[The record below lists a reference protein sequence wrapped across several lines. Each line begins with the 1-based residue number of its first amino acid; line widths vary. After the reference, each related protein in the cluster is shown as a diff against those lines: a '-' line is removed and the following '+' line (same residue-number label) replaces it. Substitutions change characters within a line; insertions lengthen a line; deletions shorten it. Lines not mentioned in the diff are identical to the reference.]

1 MGTTS
6 DLKPGVII
14 NFNNELYT
22 VLSVEHRT
30 PGNLRAFYQVK
41 MRNLKNFRILENR
54 FRSGEEVE
62 VVRLDSREYQYLYHD
77 GESLVFMD
85 NQTYDQVTLN
95 DEVLGKQVDFLK
107 EGETVRILYHDST
120 PLMAELPP
128 HVILKVV
135 TTMPGFK
142 GDTVNMATKPAT
154 LETGYVVEVP
164 LFIKEGDA
172 VKIDTRSGQYIER
185 AKA

>member
-14 NFNNELYT
+14 KFNNDLHT

-41 MRNLKNFRILENR
+41 MRNLKNSRILENR

-62 VVRLDSREYQYLYHD
+62 IIRLDARAYQYLYHD
-77 GESLVFMD
+77 GDNLVFMD
-85 NQTYDQVTLN
+85 NQTFDQVTLN
-95 DEVLGKQVDFLK
+95 EEVIGKQVAYLK
-107 EGETVRILYHDST
+107 EGETVRILYHDDD

-128 HVILKVV
+128 HVVLKV
-135 TTMPGFK
+135 TSTAPGFR

-164 LFIKEGDA
+164 LFIKEGDG
-172 VKIDTRSGQYIER
+172 VKIDTRTGEYIER
-185 AKA
+185 VKI